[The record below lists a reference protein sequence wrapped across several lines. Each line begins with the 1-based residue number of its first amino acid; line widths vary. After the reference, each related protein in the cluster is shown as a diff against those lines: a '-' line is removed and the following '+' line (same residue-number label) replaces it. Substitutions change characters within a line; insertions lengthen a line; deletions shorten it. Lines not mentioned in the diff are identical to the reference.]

1 MIEAAIRLGLEGLL
15 EEKQFQNY
23 MKTMAS
29 GNYSFDEMFA
39 RSRKMESRF
48 DILLEYWMRE
58 WWGSMKKGRYMR
70 ATKRPRR

>member
-29 GNYSFDEMFA
+29 GIYSFDEMFA
-39 RSRKMESRF
+39 RSRKMEDVYKRQIPIPSRT
-48 DILLEYWMRE
+48 
-58 WWGSMKKGRYMR
+58 G
-70 ATKRPRR
+70 